1 MSPRNI
7 RSPPPSFPRSPP
19 PLALVMETGEHLQ
32 PGTVKTHAPQRL
44 AAPRRLQMGTS
55 WSTLCRGVRDAA
67 GEVEVGGEERGGVWE
82 RERERERTGGGWIS
96 LNLVDPLPAERRDTA
111 WMDTCQRKRMHAGK
125 VQRGSAIFASAA
137 QPASLPAEHSGCR
150 DGCFSAV

>member
-82 RERERERTGGGWIS
+82 RERERTDGRG
-96 LNLVDPLPAERRDTA
+96 VDLLESCR
-111 WMDTCQRKRMHAGK
+111 
-125 VQRGSAIFASAA
+125 SAA
-137 QPASLPAEHSGCR
+137 SREEGYGLDGYVPAKAHACR
-150 DGCFSAV
+150 QGTARKCYFCLSCTACLSPR